1 MWLCLVGLYIFGPL
15 KSEKCQICAQ
25 KLKLLNLDKTP
36 SLIRGSDGCQVV
48 LEKILNSNQHFWL
61 PRQALPD
68 GGMHK
73 QKQERICVSVLFF
86 LSLNTHRLFF
96 FVVAVLFCTGAA
108 EEWTPACGG
117 TVALRMSTESL
128 LLCRAEWA
136 AEQFIPDRKTV
147 CRVCRVSSS
156 QRLPHGYT
164 APLAASVCL
173 CARWQ
178 THPWHTS
185 LITEREMKAD
195 PRIRSC
201 IKLRHV
207 IPSNGFISLVHYL
220 SQFVAYVCQ
229 TEGTLSSLQMFHSD
243 TKTTQ

>member
-1 MWLCLVGLYIFGPL
+1 MSGCFGKDSEFKSTLLTSSSGSPWRRNAQAEAGTHLCECFVFSQPQHA
-15 KSEKCQICAQ
+15 S
-25 KLKLLNLDKTP
+25 
-36 SLIRGSDGCQVV
+36 VV
-48 LEKILNSNQHFWL
+48 
-61 PRQALPD
+61 
-68 GGMHK
+68 
-73 QKQERICVSVLFF
+73 
-86 LSLNTHRLFF
+86 F
-96 FVVAVLFCTGAA
+96 FVVVVLFCTGVA

-147 CRVCRVSSS
+147 CRVCSVSSS

-164 APLAASVCL
+164 APLTASVCL
-173 CARWQ
+173 WARWQ
-178 THPWHTS
+178 AS
-185 LITEREMKAD
+185 SQREMKAD
-195 PRIRSC
+195 SRIRSC
-201 IKLRHV
+201 IELRHV

>member
-1 MWLCLVGLYIFGPL
+1 M

-36 SLIRGSDGCQVV
+36 SLISGSDGCQVV

-86 LSLNTHRLFF
+86 LSLNTHQLFFLSLLFF
-96 FVVAVLFCTGAA
+96 FCTGVA

-164 APLAASVCL
+164 APLTASVCL
-173 CARWQ
+173 WARWQ
-178 THPWHTS
+178 THTWHTS
-185 LITEREMKAD
+185 LITERDEGRLQDKILYRIKTRYSIKWLYIARALPFSICRLRLSDLRDAVFIAD
-195 PRIRSC
+195 VPQW
-201 IKLRHV
+201 HQDNAV
-207 IPSNGFISLVHYL
+207 N
-220 SQFVAYVCQ
+220 
-229 TEGTLSSLQMFHSD
+229 
-243 TKTTQ
+243 